1 MIEIIEGEVARRGVG
16 YVVIMT
22 KIGVGYRVL
31 VPDGEEYDEG
41 AFCRIWTH
49 QVFRETDSR
58 LFGFK
63 SIRCLDLFRD
73 LIQLK
78 GVGPVGA
85 QALLNGGADL
95 FLKAVREK
103 DSEALQKHR
112 GVGKKL
118 SQDVVSLFKESPTK
132 CRIPTSVTDD

>member
-1 MIEIIEGEVARRGVG
+1 MIEIVEGEVARRGVG

-22 KIGVGYRVL
+22 KIGVGYRVV

-41 AFCRIWTH
+41 TFCRIWTH

-58 LFGFK
+58 LYGFK

-73 LIQLK
+73 LQKLK

-85 QALLNGGADL
+85 QALLNGGAGL

-103 DSEALQKHR
+103 DAEALKKNR

-118 SQDVVSLFKESPTK
+118 SADVLALFKETLIKKSHA
-132 CRIPTSVTDD
+132 